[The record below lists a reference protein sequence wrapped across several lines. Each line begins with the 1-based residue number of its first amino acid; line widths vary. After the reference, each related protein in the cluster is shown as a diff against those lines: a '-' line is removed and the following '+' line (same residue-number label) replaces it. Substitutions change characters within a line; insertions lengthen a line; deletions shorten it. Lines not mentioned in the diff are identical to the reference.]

1 MRPARSRRTTRRTG
15 SGAVAA
21 ASSRYERDCG
31 HRDVECGATDRGELP
46 RRDVHLAAVALIG
59 GVNELGL
66 SAWTSLER
74 VTPAALMGH

>member
-1 MRPARSRRTTRRTG
+1 
-15 SGAVAA
+15 
-21 ASSRYERDCG
+21 
-31 HRDVECGATDRGELP
+31 VECGATDRGELP